1 MRLIFMGTP
10 DFAAKILEALVR
22 GGHEIV
28 LAVTQPDRPKGRK
41 GEPAF
46 SEVKQC
52 ALNYGIPV
60 YQPLKLRAP
69 EALDELEKFDADAV
83 VVAAFGQILPKSV
96 LELTKGGCINVHA
109 SLLPKYRGASPIQQA
124 ILKGEEKT
132 GVTIMQMDEGIDTG
146 DILLQREVPIGREDT
161 GGSLF
166 EKLARTGGELILE
179 ALLKLE
185 EGTLKPVPQE
195 EEKSSYAS
203 MITKKQGLADFGKPA
218 LVLERMVRAF
228 DPWPGTYTY
237 YNGKMLKIWK
247 ASAKE
252 GREAAP
258 GQILQAGKDGIEV
271 SCGEGILVIRELQL
285 EGKKR
290 MNADEFLRGCRMEEG
305 QRLGGGN

>member
-1 MRLIFMGTP
+1 MKLIFMGTP
-10 DFAAKILEALVR
+10 DFAAKILEALVK

-46 SEVKQC
+46 SDVKQC
-52 ALNYGIPV
+52 ALRYGIPV

-69 EALDELEKFDADAV
+69 EALEELEKFDADAV

-96 LELTKGGCINVHA
+96 LELTEGGCINVHA

-166 EKLARTGGELILE
+166 EKLARAGGELILE
-179 ALLKLE
+179 ALRKL
-185 EGTLKPVPQE
+185 GDGALKPVPQE

-271 SCGEGILVIRELQL
+271 SCKEGILVIRELQL

-305 QRLGGGN
+305 QRLGGGD